1 MTLKED
7 TSLTQDASKNQA
19 DRPFSRLP
27 VRSTSR
33 ILLKMRNTAW
43 LWFAGCIAWTVDG
56 IVSLRLHSIQHAQ
69 LAFMVALVF
78 LAAGFFYRAQK
89 R

>member
-1 MTLKED
+1 
-7 TSLTQDASKNQA
+7 
-19 DRPFSRLP
+19 
-27 VRSTSR
+27 
-33 ILLKMRNTAW
+33 MRNTAW

-56 IVSLRLHSIQHAQ
+56 IISLRLHSLQRAQ

-78 LAAGFFYRAQK
+78 LVAGLFYRKQK